1 MVVSHGMQEIR
12 VRLPA
17 EAIFFAISLLQFFKI
32 NLGNLGRL
40 LIFQIDCVESPT
52 TISAGNYHF

>member
-1 MVVSHGMQEIR
+1 MQKTGST
-12 VRLPA
+12 

-32 NLGNLGRL
+32 KFGKVGGL

-52 TISAGNYHF
+52 TISACNYHF